1 MGGMRMLGVVRLTA
15 GLIGVV
21 LAGCG
26 DSSDS
31 ADPEIATLAILET
44 SGLELTPAF
53 VPQESSYQGAVP
65 YLTATIVITA
75 VAADPVASI
84 SIDGTLVPSGSET
97 RISLEPGPNTVEIEV
112 TNGDARMTY
121 TLAVD
126 RAGLQA
132 LAAITATP
140 QLRDHSVGTSFDA
153 DGDLLFA
160 GTPFDRGNARGVN
173 AVPVDQSLNG
183 SGAAFAFAKD
193 SAGAWTQEAYFKASN
208 AEIGDAFGYSVA
220 ISGATAVVGAPGED
234 SAVTGINGDES
245 NNGAP
250 ESGAAYVFVRGSD
263 GSWTQEAY
271 LKPVDTLTGAGFG
284 YSVAFDGDTIAVSA
298 WRMDVGVV
306 YFFTRDSGGNWTQ
319 EASVTPADLAADVG
333 FADSLDIDGE
343 TLAVGAKWHGY
354 PVSTGTVYLFRRTA
368 PATWVQ
374 EDQVFAGNA
383 GADDNFGEQVA
394 IDGDTLVVGAFNEAS
409 AATGIDGD
417 GDDNSAPES
426 GAAYVFE
433 RDADGSWIQAAYL
446 KSSNS
451 ESPDLF
457 GSAVAV
463 QGDWIA
469 VGAENESSAAAG
481 VDGDQADDSLPG
493 SGAVYLFMRGA
504 TGQWSQQLYA
514 KAALPHE
521 NVRLG
526 RGLAFTAT
534 GLAAAAPFDSGINGS
549 PLRCGAIHVFD

>member
-1 MGGMRMLGVVRLTA
+1 
-15 GLIGVV
+15 
-21 LAGCG
+21 
-26 DSSDS
+26 
-31 ADPEIATLAILET
+31 
-44 SGLELTPAF
+44 
-53 VPQESSYQGAVP
+53 
-65 YLTATIVITA
+65 
-75 VAADPVASI
+75 
-84 SIDGTLVPSGSET
+84 
-97 RISLEPGPNTVEIEV
+97 
-112 TNGDARMTY
+112 
-121 TLAVD
+121 
-126 RAGLQA
+126 
-132 LAAITATP
+132 
-140 QLRDHSVGTSFDA
+140 
-153 DGDLLFA
+153 
-160 GTPFDRGNARGVN
+160 
-173 AVPVDQSLNG
+173 
-183 SGAAFAFAKD
+183 
-193 SAGAWTQEAYFKASN
+193 
-208 AEIGDAFGYSVA
+208 
-220 ISGATAVVGAPGED
+220 
-234 SAVTGINGDES
+234 
-245 NNGAP
+245 
-250 ESGAAYVFVRGSD
+250 
-263 GSWTQEAY
+263 
-271 LKPVDTLTGAGFG
+271 
-284 YSVAFDGDTIAVSA
+284 
-298 WRMDVGVV
+298 MDVGVV

-319 EASVTPADLAADVG
+319 EASVTPADLAGDVG
-333 FADSLDIDGE
+333 FADSLDIDGD

-354 PVSTGTVYLFRRTA
+354 PISTGAVYLFRRTA

-394 IDGDTLVVGAFNEAS
+394 VDGHTLIVGAFNEAS

-433 RDADGSWIQAAYL
+433 RDADGSWNQAAYL

-469 VGAENESSAAAG
+469 VSASNESSAAAG

-514 KAALPHE
+514 KAAIPHQ

-534 GLAAAAPFDSGINGS
+534 GVAAAAPFDSGINGS